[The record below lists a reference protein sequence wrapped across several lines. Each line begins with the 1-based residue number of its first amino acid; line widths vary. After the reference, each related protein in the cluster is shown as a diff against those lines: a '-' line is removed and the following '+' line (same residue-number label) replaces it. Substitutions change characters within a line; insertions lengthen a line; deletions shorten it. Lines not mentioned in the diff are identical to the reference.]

1 MLGFIKK
8 VSFTGLTILWSINLL
23 NAIPLC
29 ATPLKCVSMTNQAC
43 KVRSQIV
50 NVNSHVFYTVSIKT
64 SKYSGTCNNI
74 NDPYA
79 KVCVPDVKK
88 LNIKVFNI
96 TSRTNETRHIEWHG
110 RCKSK
115 CRLARTCNN
124 RKNWNGDKCRRECK
138 ELIYKGLCDKG
149 FIWNPCNCE
158 CEYNKSCDIGEYLY
172 YKNCKFREKNWPI
185 NWLKNV
191 L

>member
-50 NVNSHVFYTVSIKT
+50 NVNSHVFYTVSIKI
-64 SKYSGTCNNI
+64 SKYSGTCDNI

-88 LNIKVFNI
+88 IK
-96 TSRTNETRHIEWHG
+96 
-110 RCKSK
+110 
-115 CRLARTCNN
+115 
-124 RKNWNGDKCRRECK
+124 
-138 ELIYKGLCDKG
+138 Y
-149 FIWNPCNCE
+149 
-158 CEYNKSCDIGEYLY
+158 
-172 YKNCKFREKNWPI
+172 
-185 NWLKNV
+185 
-191 L
+191 